1 MTGLKWLLYWTREKI
16 PWVIAALVVLS
27 SNWAANSVQESVAVA
42 LSGADLR
49 FSWPRATYIFI
60 FVVLVGL
67 FIKER
72 KGFFQPRTRFLKI
85 ERNPEKRKCLIVF
98 LSELDVRHVSPDTGL
113 PEGLELGHDLRGDLK
128 KLIEYKRSSPPWRW
142 EMPLRAI
149 EHHVGK
155 LDTIIVLCS
164 QQSMLQAG
172 RFQKI
177 LQGYPELTGVRVH
190 FLVKTRDWSYG
201 LADSYDP
208 RLHHGFNF
216 EHFDE
221 LSDALA
227 YLLRE
232 FRRGKIG
239 KIPDSDIMIDF
250 TGGTKVA
257 SVVAA
262 AITFNRSIKAQYVQT
277 NDPWKAISYDI
288 LLASPDTGGLGVS

>member
-1 MTGLKWLLYWTREKI
+1 MNRLKWLLYWTREKI

-27 SNWAANSVQESVAVA
+27 SNWAANSVQDSVAVA

-60 FVVLVGL
+60 FVVLVVL

-72 KGFFQPRTRFLKI
+72 KAFFQPRTRFLKI

-98 LSELDVRHVSPDTGL
+98 LSELDERHVSPDTGL
-113 PEGLELGHDLRGDLK
+113 PEELELRHDLRGDLK
-128 KLIEYKRSSPPWRW
+128 KLIDYKRSFPPWRW

-149 EHHVGK
+149 EHHLGK

-164 QQSMLQAG
+164 HQSMRQAG

-177 LQGYPELTGVRVH
+177 LQGYPELTGVNMR
-190 FLVKTRDWSYG
+190 FLVKTDDWSYS
-201 LADSYDP
+201 LADTYDP
-208 RLHHGFNF
+208 QIHHGFDF

-232 FRRGKIG
+232 FRRGKI
-239 KIPDSDIMIDF
+239 PDNDIMIDF
-250 TGGTKVA
+250 TGGRK
-257 SVVAA
+257 
-262 AITFNRSIKAQYVQT
+262 
-277 NDPWKAISYDI
+277 
-288 LLASPDTGGLGVS
+288 

>member
-1 MTGLKWLLYWTREKI
+1 MTGLRWLLYWTKEKI

-42 LSGADLR
+42 LNGADLE
-49 FSWPRATYIFI
+49 FSWLRATYILI
-60 FVVLVGL
+60 FVVLVVL

-72 KGFFQPRTRFLKI
+72 KAFFQPRTRFLKL
-85 ERNPEKRKCLIVF
+85 ERNPKKRKCLIVF
-98 LSELDVRHVSPDTGL
+98 LSELDERHASPGTGL
-113 PEGLELGHDLRGDLK
+113 PEGLELRHDLRGDLK

-149 EHHVGK
+149 EHHLGK

-164 QQSMLQAG
+164 HQSMRQAG

-177 LQGYPELTGVRVH
+177 LQGYPELTGVNMR
-190 FLVKTRDWSYG
+190 FLVKTDDWAYS
-201 LADSYDP
+201 LADTYDP
-208 RLHHGFNF
+208 QIHEGFNF

-227 YLLRE
+227 YLLRK
-232 FRRGKIG
+232 FRRGKFT
-239 KIPDSDIMIDF
+239 DSDIMIDF
-250 TGGTKVA
+250 TGGQKVT

>member
-1 MTGLKWLLYWTREKI
+1 
-16 PWVIAALVVLS
+16 
-27 SNWAANSVQESVAVA
+27 
-42 LSGADLR
+42 
-49 FSWPRATYIFI
+49 
-60 FVVLVGL
+60 
-67 FIKER
+67 
-72 KGFFQPRTRFLKI
+72 
-85 ERNPEKRKCLIVF
+85 
-98 LSELDVRHVSPDTGL
+98 
-113 PEGLELGHDLRGDLK
+113 
-128 KLIEYKRSSPPWRW
+128 
-142 EMPLRAI
+142 
-149 EHHVGK
+149 
-155 LDTIIVLCS
+155 
-164 QQSMLQAG
+164 
-172 RFQKI
+172 
-177 LQGYPELTGVRVH
+177 
-190 FLVKTRDWSYG
+190 
-201 LADSYDP
+201 
-208 RLHHGFNF
+208 LHHGFNF